1 MKIEQKKIDIKD
13 IVIFSA
19 IIGVLF
25 LIFQKPFIYMVIEW
39 KNRLYTSYTPG
50 PFVPVVSAY
59 IIWLKK
65 DVLKKLPIQQNLAG
79 IFLIVFALVLHILAQ
94 RGDLQRISIVAFI
107 IILLGIVLFLLGKKF
122 LYELA
127 FPIIF
132 LIFMVPMEF
141 LDGMI
146 GVPLRIF
153 AAKWAAAILDI
164 LGFELIRTG
173 TQINMIGIFRF
184 DVAAPCSGLKSL
196 VSLTALS
203 FAFAYLSQK
212 ENWKRLVIIA
222 FAIPIALIANVCRII
237 MLGLIAVVFGK
248 EAALGCFHGF
258 SGFFLFTFAL
268 LALTGIGKLLSWHG
282 KKLV

>member
-1 MKIEQKKIDIKD
+1 
-13 IVIFSA
+13 
-19 IIGVLF
+19 
-25 LIFQKPFIYMVIEW
+25 MVVEW
-39 KNRLYTSYTPG
+39 KDRLYTSYTPG
-50 PFVPVVSAY
+50 PFVPVVSGY

-65 DVLKKLPIQQNLAG
+65 DVLKKLPRQQNMLG
-79 IFLIVFALVLHILAQ
+79 IILILFALVLHILAQ
-94 RGDLQRISIVAFI
+94 RGDLQRVSIVAFI
-107 IILLGIVLFLLGKKF
+107 IILLGIILFLLGKKF

-132 LIFMVPMEF
+132 LVFMVPMEF

-153 AAKWAAAILDI
+153 AAKWAAMILDI

-173 TQINMIGIFRF
+173 TQINMIGVFRF

>member
-1 MKIEQKKIDIKD
+1 MVQKEKFLSTHDKILFIA
-13 IVIFSA
+13 VV
-19 IIGVLF
+19 GVLF
-25 LIFQKPFIYMVIEW
+25 LLFKKPFLYMVIEW
-39 KNRLYTSYTPG
+39 KDRLYTSYTPG
-50 PFVPVVSAY
+50 PFVPLVSGY

-65 DVLKKLPIQQNLAG
+65 DILKKLPRRQNTAG
-79 IFLIVFALVLHILAQ
+79 IFLILFSLLLHILAQ

-107 IILLGIVLFLLGKKF
+107 IMLLGIVLFLFGKKIF
-122 LYELA
+122 SELS

-153 AAKWAAAILDI
+153 ASKWAAGILDI

-173 TQINMIGIFRF
+173 TQINIIDVFRF

-212 ENWKRLVIIA
+212 KNWKRSVIIA
-222 FAIPIALIANVCRII
+222 CAIPIALIANVFRII
-237 MLGLIAVVFGK
+237 MLAIIAVAVGK
-248 EAALGCFHGF
+248 EAALGFFHSF

-282 KKLV
+282 EKAV